1 LFLEFVFSIYNNE
14 ELFITITNITTKQ
27 YAVGI
32 SLKNT
37 YPKNTEKTNS
47 KYLKGVKNVA
57 SAKEKALNN
66 EKEYKFASK
75 PRQIIYI
82 KSIKLGITNDFKAN
96 GTLTENANIL

>member
-1 LFLEFVFSIYNNE
+1 MFLEFVFSIYNNE

-32 SLKNT
+32 SLKNM

-75 PRQIIYI
+75 PRHIIYI

-96 GTLTENANIL
+96 GILIEKANIL